1 MEPASCAVAVKVT
14 WVLQLYA
21 AEQVLPQSIPDGELV
36 TFPEPSPLFVTVRA
50 CWPTQ
55 RGVKVAVTFFDAS
68 MVRVQVVDV
77 PVHAPDQPVK
87 EKFAEG

>member
-55 RGVKVAVTFFDAS
+55 RGVKVAVTLFAAP
-68 MVRVQVVDV
+68 MVTVQV
-77 PVHAPDQPVK
+77 PVVFVQAPDQPVK
-87 EKFAEG
+87 EESAEG